1 MVHAVAIPQSNEGNR
16 KANTGILPL
25 RQAQGQNDYEG
36 RQLRLQLQPQP
47 QIPFGDDNKKSN
59 CNRNCNRNRRSFDSV
74 VRIKRELLRSG

>member
-59 CNRNCNRNRRSFDSV
+59 CNRRSFDPV